1 VSCHYRVTRWGLEIL
16 GRALFGLRTDGKHH
30 IPERGPVLIASNH
43 RSALDPVVVGT
54 AAGREIHYLAKEE
67 LFRSR
72 LTSWLL
78 RAYNAFPVR
87 RGTADRR
94 AMGRVLSLLRRGE
107 AVLLFP
113 EGTRNRG
120 PGFLPPRAGAGML
133 AGRAGVPVVP
143 ALVDGTE
150 ALFTQIRRRS
160 LRVRFGV
167 PIPVPEIREGDR
179 GRKNEYRAV
188 AATIMKRIAALA
200 AQPSPGPSGAGTDE
214 RSWNT

>member
-1 VSCHYRVTRWGLEIL
+1 
-16 GRALFGLRTDGKHH
+16 
-30 IPERGPVLIASNH
+30 
-43 RSALDPVVVGT
+43 
-54 AAGREIHYLAKEE
+54 
-67 LFRSR
+67 
-72 LTSWLL
+72 
-78 RAYNAFPVR
+78 
-87 RGTADRR
+87 
-94 AMGRVLSLLRRGE
+94 
-107 AVLLFP
+107 
-113 EGTRNRG
+113 
-120 PGFLPPRAGAGML
+120 ML